1 MAGSIIASPR
11 LRRLA
16 WPLAIVGAILLL
28 ALISPLIA
36 PYDPAAQNVAARLAG
51 PSFAHPLGQDEFG
64 RDVLSRLLVGARA
77 SLRVA
82 LFSAVIAGTIG
93 IAVGLVGG
101 YFGGIVELFTI
112 RLTDIILSFPP
123 ILLALLVVTL
133 LGPGVGTLT
142 FVLSILYIPAFARVT
157 YGEVLSAR
165 ALDYVEAARAAGAG
179 AVRIMLR
186 TILPNIMGPV
196 LVQFSLVVAAAI
208 VIESGLSFL
217 GLGVVPPEP
226 SWGLMIRG
234 ARGTMQHNP
243 WLLLW
248 PCIALVVTI
257 LAINRLCDALR
268 DAFDPRVGGSADP
281 SALRRLF
288 DATLGLAP
296 SRGARAPEKPPAEI
310 LLSVRGL
317 STHFA
322 TADGM
327 LRAVDGVSFDL
338 RRGETLAV
346 VGESGSGKSITGLS
360 LLGLVPR
367 PAGRIVG
374 GEILFAGR
382 DGVLRDLA
390 RVDEAGLQAIRG
402 NEIAM
407 VFQEPMTSLNPV
419 YRIGDQIA
427 EAVIRH
433 RSISPA
439 QARAVALAALETV
452 GIPDAGRRI
461 DDYPH
466 QLSGG
471 MRQRAMIAMALACE
485 PSLLIADE
493 PTTALDVTIQAQ
505 ILDLMRGLK
514 RGERGGMSILFV
526 THNFGVVA
534 EMADRVLVM
543 YAGRV
548 VEEGDVRTIFRNP
561 RHPYTR
567 GLLGSIP
574 GAAGARGEDG
584 LLRAIPGNVPSLR
597 NLPPGCAFAPRCA
610 WAEAA
615 CTAADPAIETVG
627 PGHRTRC
634 RRWRD
639 L

>member
-1 MAGSIIASPR
+1 MTTGALGSQNFQR
-11 LRRLA
+11 LI
-16 WPLAIVGAILLL
+16 WPLSFVGVILLL
-28 ALISPLIA
+28 ALFSTLIA
-36 PYDPAAQNVAARLAG
+36 PHDPAAQNVASRLSG
-51 PSFAHPLGQDEFG
+51 PSLNHLLGQDEFG
-64 RDVLSRLLVGARA
+64 RDVLSRLLIGARA

-82 LFSAVIAGTIG
+82 IFSALVAGMFG
-93 IAVGLVGG
+93 ILIGLVGG
-101 YFGGIVELFTI
+101 YFGGVTELLTI
-112 RLTDIILSFPP
+112 RLTDVILSFPP

-142 FVLSILYIPAFARVT
+142 LVLSILYVPGFARVT

-165 ALDYVEAARAAGAG
+165 ALEYVEAARAAGAS
-179 AVRIMLR
+179 APRIMLG
-186 TILPNIMGPV
+186 TILPNIAGPI
-196 LVQFSLVVAAAI
+196 LVQFSLVVASAI
-208 VIESGLSFL
+208 LIESGLSFL

-234 ARGTMQHNP
+234 ARGTMEHNA

-268 DAFDPRVGGSADP
+268 DVFDPRTAATPSR
-281 SALRRLF
+281 SALKLLF
-288 DATLGLAP
+288 DNTLGLPRRSEASAIQP
-296 SRGARAPEKPPAEI
+296 GSDT
-310 LLSVRGL
+310 LLSVRDL
-317 STHFA
+317 RTHFA
-322 TADGM
+322 SPDGIV
-327 LRAVDGVSFDL
+327 RAVDGVSFAM

-360 LLGLVPR
+360 FLGLVPQ
-367 PAGRIVG
+367 PMGRIVG
-374 GEILFAGR
+374 GEILFAGP
-382 DGVLRDLA
+382 DGRMRDLTKL
-390 RVDEAGLQAIRG
+390 DDTTLQTIRG

-433 RSISPA
+433 RGISA
-439 QARAVALAALETV
+439 QAARQIALSALETV
-452 GIPDAGRRI
+452 GIPDAPRRI
-461 DDYPH
+461 DDFPH

-471 MRQRAMIAMALACE
+471 MRQRAVIAMALACD

-505 ILDLMRGLK
+505 ILDLLRRL
-514 RGERGGMSILFV
+514 RRETTGGMSILFI

-543 YAGRV
+543 YAGRI

-561 RHPYTR
+561 RHPYTK

-574 GAAGARGEDG
+574 GAPGARDADG
-584 LLRAIPGNVPSLR
+584 LLRTIPGSVPSLR
-597 NLPPGCAFAPRCA
+597 DLPGGCAFAPRCDHVEPA
-610 WAEAA
+610 CREREPDLEAIA
-615 CTAADPAIETVG
+615 
-627 PGHRTRC
+627 PGHSARC
-634 RRWRD
+634 RRWRE